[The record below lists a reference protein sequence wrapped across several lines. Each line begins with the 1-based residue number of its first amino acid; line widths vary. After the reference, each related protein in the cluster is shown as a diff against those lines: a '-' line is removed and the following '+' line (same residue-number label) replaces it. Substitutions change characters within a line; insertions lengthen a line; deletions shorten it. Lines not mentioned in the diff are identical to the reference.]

1 MVFPSLPSSA
11 STRGCGAETPLDTTN
26 GLDTSVEAAGRTK
39 TLGRVFLTALVAIGQ
54 IALAQAPPAKLTLK
68 EAEALALKNHP
79 HVLAAESEVAAAGQE
94 VREARSAYYPD
105 VSLDITGS
113 AANHLSRIGAGAL
126 TDSRLFNRFGQG
138 FVVSQLITDSGRNPN
153 LVANS
158 RLRAQ
163 ASAQDYQGSRYD
175 VLLAVNRSYFD
186 YLHAQALVKV
196 ADETVTARQLLADQ
210 VGALAK
216 NELKSKLDASF
227 ADVNV
232 SEARLLLIRAQ
243 DSVETAAAEL
253 ARALGS
259 DQPANYQLVD
269 EPLPPSPSQNVEE
282 LIAQALAN
290 RPELA
295 SLRLSREAAYKFAA
309 AERDLSFPTV
319 SFLGVAGTLPFIN
332 LTAPNVPIPE
342 VYAGAAV
349 NVEFPVFNGH
359 LFAARREAAHQR
371 ALGSDQKLRDEQ
383 ERLVR
388 DVRSAWASA
397 STAYQRID
405 VTAQFLRQAALA
417 LNLAQGRYNLGLSS
431 IIELTQAQLNVTEAE
446 VENLSAKYDYQVQYA
461 VLQYALGLLR

>member
-1 MVFPSLPSSA
+1 
-11 STRGCGAETPLDTTN
+11 
-26 GLDTSVEAAGRTK
+26 
-39 TLGRVFLTALVAIGQ
+39 
-54 IALAQAPPAKLTLK
+54 
-68 EAEALALKNHP
+68 
-79 HVLAAESEVAAAGQE
+79 
-94 VREARSAYYPD
+94 
-105 VSLDITGS
+105 
-113 AANHLSRIGAGAL
+113 
-126 TDSRLFNRFGQG
+126 
-138 FVVSQLITDSGRNPN
+138 
-153 LVANS
+153 
-158 RLRAQ
+158 
-163 ASAQDYQGSRYD
+163 
-175 VLLAVNRSYFD
+175 
-186 YLHAQALVKV
+186 
-196 ADETVTARQLLADQ
+196 
-210 VGALAK
+210 
-216 NELKSKLDASF
+216 
-227 ADVNV
+227 
-232 SEARLLLIRAQ
+232 
-243 DSVETAAAEL
+243 
-253 ARALGS
+253 
-259 DQPANYQLVD
+259 
-269 EPLPPSPSQNVEE
+269 
-282 LIAQALAN
+282 LAN